1 VRTRTEAKISEYACF
16 GVVEKVKNVN
26 FDFSEWTQPIQNAIQ
41 SQSHSVRNLY
51 RHYKWASCLDFFSRK
66 SLLT

>member
-26 FDFSEWTQPIQNAIQ
+26 FDFSEWTQ
-41 SQSHSVRNLY
+41 V
-51 RHYKWASCLDFFSRK
+51 
-66 SLLT
+66 